1 MFQDGDK
8 ITFPDPHEP
17 GTIAQGTFCEVAV
30 NEPID
35 GRGAAWV
42 RYTDGERDGLAAR
55 VPYHQ
60 IRRADD

>member
-17 GTIAQGTFCEVAV
+17 GTIAHGSFCEIAE

-35 GRGAAWV
+35 DRDAAWV
-42 RYTDGERDGLAAR
+42 RYSEGEREGLTAK

-60 IRRADD
+60 IRRADG